1 MKTVRLLLSIV
12 GLIAISLTYITGNLY
27 FLILAIGAF
36 IAGLYFMGAI
46 GRSPEQKVPA
56 KKDDRPTGKKDRNDS
71 K

>member
-36 IAGLYFMGAI
+36 IAGLYFHG
-46 GRSPEQKVPA
+46 S
-56 KKDDRPTGKKDRNDS
+56 DRAVS
-71 K
+71 